1 MFSISKF
8 FGIIRCNHNLK
19 GTGYYDCKTEEELQ
33 ALKEIGYICAK
44 VRDTMQEAT
53 KPGIT
58 TKELDNIA
66 KDLFEEHGAI
76 SKHLFMMRI
85 SLDKHVLVLMKK

>member
-1 MFSISKF
+1 
-8 FGIIRCNHNLK
+8 
-19 GTGYYDCKTEEELQ
+19 
-33 ALKEIGYICAK
+33 
-44 VRDTMQEAT
+44 MQEAT

-76 SKHLFMMRI
+76 SDLYQRNNHFSKLIHQY
-85 SLDKHVLVLMKK
+85 